1 MKTLLVI
8 IASLAIGA
16 LWAAGKFEH
25 TALRAELD
33 AAQQGQRELES
44 LRRENQALRARQPD
58 TRELGRMQAEADTR
72 ARRESEAAQQRMSPA
87 LAVGEWVSPAAWQNR
102 GSATPVASVET
113 LLWAAAGGDVGNL
126 SGMLQLDDASVAKA
140 EQLLADLPA
149 STRSAYATPQHFIA
163 AFTARAIPLGDAQL
177 VWQQQ
182 NGPDEAVA
190 CVWMKD
196 PTPDA
201 ARDETAEKPADPNAP
216 PMQPANRKTKT
227 ALMNLRRTDEGWK
240 IVVPARAL
248 DRMARE
254 LKGTK

>member
-1 MKTLLVI
+1 MKPLLVI
-8 IASLAIGA
+8 IASLTIGA
-16 LWAAGKFEH
+16 LWVAGKFEH

-33 AAQQGQRELES
+33 AARQSHRELED
-44 LRRENQALRARQPD
+44 LRRENQALRGRQPD
-58 TRELGRMQAEADTR
+58 VSELGRMQAAADAR
-72 ARRESEAAQQRMSPA
+72 NRRETEAAHQRMIPA

-113 LLWAAAGGDVGNL
+113 LLWAAAGGDVGKL
-126 SGMLQLDDASVAKA
+126 SGILQCDDAIVAKA

-149 STRSAYATPQHFIA
+149 SYRSAYPTPQQFIA

-182 NGPDEAVA
+182 NGPDDAVA

-196 PTPDA
+196 PEPDSS
-201 ARDETAEKPADPNAP
+201 RDELAEKKADANAP
-216 PMQPANRKTKT
+216 PMLPPDRKTKT

-240 IVVPARAL
+240 IVVPPRAL
-248 DRMARE
+248 DRVVRE